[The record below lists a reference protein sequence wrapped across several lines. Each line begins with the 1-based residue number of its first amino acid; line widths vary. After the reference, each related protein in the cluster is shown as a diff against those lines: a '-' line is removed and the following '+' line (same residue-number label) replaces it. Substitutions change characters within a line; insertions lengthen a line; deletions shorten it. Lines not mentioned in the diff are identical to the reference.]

1 MWRQGNQV
9 SMRVARGSV
18 SLLSCHDRGFGY
30 QDALK
35 KDSQDLSQVA
45 AGNHGFPRLVHVMSG
60 SFSGA
65 SEKSGILWSW
75 EWPLGTPLGL
85 VKWKKASS

>member
-1 MWRQGNQV
+1 MWRQGSQV

-18 SLLSCHDRGFGY
+18 SLLSCHDRGFGP

-35 KDSQDLSQVA
+35 KDSQGLSQVV
-45 AGNHGFPRLVHVMSG
+45 AGNHGFPRLMHVTSG

-75 EWPLGTPLGL
+75 E
-85 VKWKKASS
+85 

>member
-1 MWRQGNQV
+1 MGFLMRYDEELLEPLVQCHVSQV
-9 SMRVARGSV
+9 SMRVARGSL
-18 SLLSCHDRGFGY
+18 SLLSCYDRGFGP

-45 AGNHGFPRLVHVMSG
+45 AGNHGVPRLVHVMSG

-75 EWPLGTPLGL
+75 E
-85 VKWKKASS
+85 